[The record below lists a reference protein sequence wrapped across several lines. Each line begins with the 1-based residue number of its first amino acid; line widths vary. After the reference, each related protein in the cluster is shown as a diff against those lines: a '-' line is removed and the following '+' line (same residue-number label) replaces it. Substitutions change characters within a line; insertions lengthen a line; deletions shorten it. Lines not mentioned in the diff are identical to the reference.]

1 MAIYQTG
8 FGNAYEFSFEKQAD
22 GSYRAYIVV
31 QPSYGIRDTS
41 LHATH
46 RLTDRSRHYVCREP
60 QPKNYESAK
69 QTAAKWATLSDR
81 YIITGQPFPK
91 S

>member
-22 GSYRAYIVV
+22 GSYRAHIVS
-31 QPSYGIRDTS
+31 QPSYGNRDAS
-41 LHATH
+41 MHATH
-46 RLTDRSRHYVCREP
+46 RLSDRSRYYICWSTP
-60 QPKNYESAK
+60 INSLESAK
-69 QTAAKWATLSDR
+69 QIAATWATISDR